1 MQVLNKGYM
10 TVTFYK
16 LAVVAAVVTI
26 LASCSLGGE
35 IPPEG
40 LGGVERSNEQA
51 SEIPV
56 SLQSCSPD
64 AGSPF
69 HFRKSILV
77 AGTIGLPLLARDLP
91 GLSTVTSMRLQA
103 HLEALDHFNVAAM
116 HHSSFKSS
124 SPGAAARI
132 RELGRDYE
140 SQFVVKVDIED
151 FAITSKGGFLSEL
164 LGNNKERNI
173 VLRLHVFDT
182 EHGVPFY
189 TQQYQKTVTGDVV
202 GFRGNGNSV
211 TTSWF
216 ETDVGKQVD
225 EILKAMSMQ
234 VDENLACVPFSTQVT
249 SVREDELKIAAG
261 YRHGIRPGETLRVYP
276 NDSISKADGSPLLEN
291 EQVWIKVNSVFPN
304 YSLASISEGIVDSKG
319 LSTGDIVRAW

>member
-1 MQVLNKGYM
+1 M
-10 TVTFYK
+10 TVTFQK
-16 LAVVAAVVTI
+16 LAMVAAVLAT
-26 LASCSLGGE
+26 LASCSLSGE
-35 IPPEG
+35 MPPRG
-40 LGGVERSNEQA
+40 LGEAEHYDRQTDKM
-51 SEIPV
+51 PV

-77 AGTIGLPLLARDLP
+77 AGTVGLPVLARDLP

-103 HLEALDHFNVAAM
+103 HLEALDHFNVAAT
-116 HHSSFKSS
+116 HNISFNSS

-132 RELGRDYE
+132 KELGRDYQ

-151 FAITSKGGFLSEL
+151 FAITSKGGLLSTL
-164 LGNNKERNI
+164 LGSSNERNI
-173 VLRLHVFDT
+173 ILRLSVFDT

-189 TQQYQKTVTGDVV
+189 SQQYRQTVTGNVV

-211 TTSWF
+211 TASWF
-216 ETDVGKQVD
+216 ETNLGKQVD
-225 EILKAMSMQ
+225 EMLKTMSVQ
-234 VDENLACVPFSTQVT
+234 IDKNLACVPFSTQVT
-249 SVREDELKIAAG
+249 SVIEDELKIAAG

-276 NDSISKADGSPLLEN
+276 TINNYKPDGSPSLEN

-304 YSLASISEGIVDSKG
+304 YSLASVSDGTMDSDG

>member
-1 MQVLNKGYM
+1 M

-16 LAVVAAVVTI
+16 LAVVATVVTI
-26 LASCSLGGE
+26 LTGCSLGGE
-35 IPPEG
+35 LPPEG
-40 LGGVERSNEQA
+40 LGGVERRDEQA
-51 SEIPV
+51 GEIPA

-77 AGTIGLPLLARDLP
+77 AGTIGLPVLARDLP

-116 HHSSFKSS
+116 HNSSFNSS

-132 RELGRDYE
+132 RELGRNYA

-151 FAITSKGGFLSEL
+151 FSITSTGGLLSKL
-164 LGNNKERNI
+164 FGRNKERNI
-173 VLRLHVFDT
+173 VLRLSVFDT

-189 TQQYQKTVTGDVV
+189 SQQYEETVTGDVV

-225 EILKAMSMQ
+225 EMLKAMSTQ
-234 VDENLACVPFSTQVT
+234 IDENLACVPFSTQVT
-249 SVREDELKIAAG
+249 SVKEDELKIAAG
-261 YRHGIRPGETLRVYP
+261 YRQGIRPGETLRVYP
-276 NDSISKADGSPLLEN
+276 TGSLFEPDGSQSLVN
-291 EQVWIKVNSVFPN
+291 NKVWIKVKSVFPN
-304 YSLASISEGIVDSKG
+304 YSLASVSEGMVNIES

>member
-1 MQVLNKGYM
+1 M

-26 LASCSLGGE
+26 LAGCSLGGE
-35 IPPEG
+35 MPPEG
-40 LGGVERSNEQA
+40 LGGVERGDKQA
-51 SEIPV
+51 GEIPV

-77 AGTIGLPLLARDLP
+77 AGTIGLPVLARDLP

-103 HLEALDHFNVAAM
+103 HLEELDHFNVVAM
-116 HHSSFKSS
+116 HNTSFKSS
-124 SPGAAARI
+124 LPSTAARV
-132 RELGRDYE
+132 RELGRDYA

-151 FAITSKGGFLSEL
+151 FAITSTGGLLSKL
-164 LGNNKERNI
+164 FGRKKKRNI
-173 VLRLHVFDT
+173 VLKLYIFDT
-182 EHGVPFY
+182 EHGVMFSS
-189 TQQYQKTVTGDVV
+189 QQYQKTVTGDVV

-216 ETDVGKQVD
+216 ETNLGEQVD
-225 EILKAMSMQ
+225 EILKEMSMQ
-234 VDENLACVPFSTQVT
+234 IDENLACVPFTTQVT

-261 YRHGIRPGETLRVYP
+261 FRHGIRPGETLRVYP
-276 NDSISKADGSPLLEN
+276 SNNTSKADGSPLLDN
-291 EQVWIKVNSVFPN
+291 NKVWIKVNSVFPN
-304 YSLASISEGIVDSKG
+304 HSLASVSEGMMDSES

>member
-1 MQVLNKGYM
+1 M

-16 LAVVAAVVTI
+16 LALVAAVVTI
-26 LASCSLGGE
+26 LAGCSLGGE
-35 IPPEG
+35 MPPEG
-40 LGGVERSNEQA
+40 LGSAERGDEQNDV
-51 SEIPV
+51 IPV

-103 HLEALDHFNVAAM
+103 HLEELDHFNVAAM
-116 HHSSFKSS
+116 HNSSFKST

-151 FAITSKGGFLSEL
+151 FAITSKGGLWSKLF
-164 LGNNKERNI
+164 GRNKERNI
-173 VLRLHVFDT
+173 VLRLYVFDT

-189 TQQYQKTVTGDVV
+189 SQQYQKTVIGDVV

-216 ETDVGKQVD
+216 ETDLGKHVD
-225 EILKAMSMQ
+225 EMLKAMTAKI
-234 VDENLACVPFSTQVT
+234 DENLACVPFSTQVT
-249 SVREDELKIAAG
+249 SVREDKLKIAAG

-276 NDSISKADGSPLLEN
+276 SGNIAKADGSPSIVDN
-291 EQVWIKVNSVFPN
+291 KVWIKVNSVFPN
-304 YSLASISEGIVDSKG
+304 HSIASISEGTVDSEG

>member
-1 MQVLNKGYM
+1 M
-10 TVTFYK
+10 TVIFHK
-16 LAVVAAVVTI
+16 LAVLAAVLTI

-35 IPPEG
+35 MQTTE
-40 LGGVERSNEQA
+40 LGSAERRDEQIGVMPA
-51 SEIPV
+51 

-77 AGTIGLPLLARDLP
+77 AGTIGLPVLARDLP

-140 SQFVVKVDIED
+140 SQFVVKIDIED
-151 FAITSKGGFLSEL
+151 FAITSTGGFLSKL
-164 LGNNKERNI
+164 LGDNNERNI
-173 VLRLHVFDT
+173 VLRLYIFDT

-216 ETDVGKQVD
+216 ETNLGKQVD
-225 EILKAMSMQ
+225 EMLEMMSME

-276 NDSISKADGSPLLEN
+276 NDNMSKADGSPSFEN
-291 EQVWIKVNSVFPN
+291 NKIWIKVNSVYPN
-304 YSLASISEGIVDSKG
+304 HSLASVSEGMEDSEG